1 MAMNNTIK
9 NYKNTVVVLKD
20 QPISIKGTLYGNSSE
35 YLTDNST
42 VTLITKNSIL
52 HFKFSEIINI
62 IVKIPDEDRYNI
74 TYKNEV
80 YSVYHSQPIYHE
92 INSVF
97 INAIG

>member
-1 MAMNNTIK
+1 MSMNNTIK
-9 NYKNTVVVLKD
+9 YYKNAVVVLKD
-20 QPISIKGTLYGNSSE
+20 QPISIKGTVYTNSKH
-35 YLTDNST
+35 LTDDSIIT
-42 VTLITKNSIL
+42 LVTRDSIW

-97 INAIG
+97 INAMG

>member
-9 NYKNTVVVLKD
+9 YYKNTVVVLKD
-20 QPISIKGTLYGNSSE
+20 QPISIKGTMYSHIG

-97 INAIG
+97 INALG